1 MYLVLARQ
9 VVYLVHVQA
18 ESLPGGLRP
27 GFPNLGMNPGNGQEN
42 GPVPGA
48 FLGGLTPQTAQVQE
62 ILAMLGGLNEG
73 QLQSV
78 QQQMQDRFVTLQQ
91 CRGVPEVFGDGLGR
105 AADSVV
111 VCHSAAI

>member
-1 MYLVLARQ
+1 
-9 VVYLVHVQA
+9 
-18 ESLPGGLRP
+18 
-27 GFPNLGMNPGNGQEN
+27 MNPEN

-78 QQQMQDRFVTLQQ
+78 QQQMQDRFVTLK
-91 CRGVPEVFGDGLGR
+91 CLGMVLVEQR
-105 AADSVV
+105 IQRHLLLHNHLMFCLVLGFNDQTM
-111 VCHSAAI
+111 

>member
-1 MYLVLARQ
+1 
-9 VVYLVHVQA
+9 
-18 ESLPGGLRP
+18 
-27 GFPNLGMNPGNGQEN
+27 MNPEN

-91 CRGVPEVFGDGLGR
+91 RRGVPEVFGDGLGR
-105 AADSVV
+105 AAGSSSFVTPQPFDVLLRLLLSPL
-111 VCHSAAI
+111 